1 MSSKDKVTKQK
12 DPKRQAAGLKAHEK
26 HMLKLKE
33 EILKNS
39 GSDSGNGTNDSSS
52 TTTNGTNDSSST
64 TTNGSNTS
72 TTASSY
78 VNFNHVYGV
87 GAVAVL
93 AVAVCVF
100 VIPKLTTNLKSTKAE
115 PKDVEKKPNIRR
127 KML

>member
-39 GSDSGNGTNDSSS
+39 GSDSGNSSIDGTSSS
-52 TTTNGTNDSSST
+52 TTASGNSSSDGGSST
-64 TTNGSNTS
+64 TTGGT
-72 TTASSY
+72 Y
-78 VNFNHVYGV
+78 VNFNHMYGV
-87 GAVAVL
+87 GAMAVL
-93 AVAVCVF
+93 ALAVCIF
-100 VIPKLTTNLKSTKAE
+100 VIPKLTTNPKNTKAE
-115 PKDVEKKPNIRR
+115 PKDVEKTQNIRR